1 MQSNH
6 FSRHAQQVQT
16 VAHGG
21 AGEGGSDPSIA
32 RSWLRCLED
41 YHLDPSVIEAPVVLE
56 HGRLLESRERL
67 RQVLQIA
74 DHEMNSLHQQLSGAG
89 HAVLLTDARGVIL
102 NCVSAPTERRS
113 FERAGLWLGADWS
126 EAREGTNGIGTC
138 LVERQALTIHQNEH
152 FRGRHTGLTCSA
164 SPVFDPH
171 GELLAVLDVSSARP
185 DVSRQSQF
193 HTMALV
199 NLSAKMIESCY
210 FLRHFEQQWLLRFH
224 LQAESVGLFSEGLLA
239 FDGDGRICAANQ
251 SALNL
256 LGTVRGGVLG
266 KPLERFFACSHDEL
280 FSRATP
286 GGSTAWPLHTLDG
299 RQVFASLRGQA
310 RAPVWSVPA
319 AQPRPTREVEPLI
332 CLLDPAL
339 QNDFRRS
346 VRVFERDVPLLLRG
360 ETGCGK
366 EAFAQAV
373 HQASERRGKPFVA
386 INCASIP
393 ESLIESELFGYRG
406 GSFTGARKEGMR
418 GKLLQ
423 ADGGTLLL
431 DEIGDMPLALQ
442 TRLLRVLEERQVV
455 PIGGEPQ
462 AVDVRIVSATHR
474 DLLERV
480 EQGSFREDLYYR
492 LNGLEVALPA
502 VRERSDK
509 AQLLDF
515 LLRQETQGEP
525 IDIEPRARQALLDF
539 AWPGNV
545 RQMRNVLRT
554 LVALCEDSRIA
565 FPDLPTILRNSTVPV
580 GAALCR
586 ERAAERPQGLSSA
599 DQSAGAASQ
608 PDRDT
613 RPLLQDAERQAL
625 LETLDAKHWHLT
637 RVAEHLG
644 ISRNTLYR
652 KLRKHGITRAD

>member
-1 MQSNH
+1 MQSNS
-6 FSRHAQQVQT
+6 FSRHAQQVHT
-16 VAHGG
+16 VAR
-21 AGEGGSDPSIA
+21 GEAGSDPSIA
-32 RSWLRCLED
+32 RSWLRCLDD
-41 YHLDPSVIEAPVVLE
+41 YHLDPCVVEAPVVLE
-56 HGRLLESRERL
+56 HGRLLESRRRL
-67 RQVLQIA
+67 RQVLEIA
-74 DHEMNSLHQQLSGAG
+74 GGEMHSLHQQLSGAG
-89 HAVLLTDARGVIL
+89 HAVLLTDARGIIL
-102 NCVSAPTERRS
+102 NCVTAPTERRS
-113 FERAGLWLGADWS
+113 FEQAGLWLGADWS

-138 LVERQALTIHQNEH
+138 LVERQALTIHQGEH

-224 LQAESVGLFSEGLLA
+224 VQAESVGQFSEGLLA
-239 FDGDGRICAANQ
+239 FAEDGRIRAANQ

-256 LGTVRGGVLG
+256 LGCPRGAVLG
-266 KPLERFFACSHDEL
+266 EPIERFFACTQDEL

-286 GGSTAWPLHTLDG
+286 GGSTLWSLHARNG

-310 RAPVWSVPA
+310 RTPVWTVPVNA
-319 AQPRPTREVEPLI
+319 PSAAPPAQPGV
-332 CLLDPAL
+332 CLLDPQLQQAL
-339 QNDFRRS
+339 SRA

-373 HQASERRGKPFVA
+373 HQASQRSGKPFVA

-423 ADGGTLLL
+423 ANGGTLLL

-442 TRLLRVLEERQVV
+442 TRLLRVLEERQVE
-455 PIGGEPQ
+455 PIGGEAQ
-462 AVDVRIVSATHR
+462 ALDVRIVSATHR

-480 EQGSFREDLYYR
+480 AQGSFREDLYYR
-492 LNGLEVALPA
+492 LSGLEVALPA
-502 VRERSDK
+502 LRDRSDK
-509 AQLLDF
+509 QALLDY
-515 LLRQETQGEP
+515 LLRQEAQGQAVGLAAE
-525 IDIEPRARQALLDF
+525 ARQALLAF
-539 AWPGNV
+539 NWPGNV

-554 LVALCEDSRIA
+554 ALALCEGGIVQFS
-565 FPDLPTILRNSTVPV
+565 DLPGIIQAHTS
-580 GAALCR
+580 GAATGRLAD
-586 ERAAERPQGLSSA
+586 EGSGDAAQRQSGAPIDVLLS
-599 DQSAGAASQ
+599 
-608 PDRDT
+608 
-613 RPLLQDAERQAL
+613 AERQAL
-625 LETLDAKHWHLT
+625 TDMLQAKHWHLT

-652 KLRKHGITRAD
+652 KLRKHGISRSG

>member
-1 MQSNH
+1 MQNTT
-6 FSRHAQQVQT
+6 FSQHAQQVLT
-16 VAHGG
+16 TAR
-21 AGEGGSDPSIA
+21 GEGNGPASDPSIA

-41 YHLDPSVIEAPVVLE
+41 YHLDPARSQAPVVLE
-56 HGRLLESRERL
+56 HGRLLETRERL
-67 RQVLQIA
+67 RQVLHIA
-74 DHEMNSLHQQLSGAG
+74 DGEMNSLHQQLSGAG
-89 HAVLLTDARGVIL
+89 HAVLLTDAHGVIL
-102 NCVSAPTERRS
+102 NCVTAPTERRI

-171 GELLAVLDVSSARP
+171 GELLAVLDVSSARA

-210 FLRHFEQQWLLRFH
+210 FLRHYQHQWLLRFH

-239 FDGDGRICAANQ
+239 FDGDGRISAANQ

-256 LGTVRGGVLG
+256 LGSIRSGVLG
-266 KPLERFFACSHDEL
+266 KPIDMFFACNLDEL
-280 FSRATP
+280 LGRATP
-286 GGSTAWPLHTLDG
+286 QGSTAWPLHTRDG
-299 RQVFASLRGQA
+299 RQVYASLRGQA
-310 RAPVWSVPA
+310 PVAAWAVPA
-319 AQPRPTREVEPLI
+319 AQPLPVVAPAAQI
-332 CLLDPAL
+332 CLLDPTLQTDFGRAL
-339 QNDFRRS
+339 
-346 VRVFERDVPLLLRG
+346 RVFERDVPLLLRG

-373 HQASERRGKPFVA
+373 HQASQRRHKPFVA

-455 PIGGEPQ
+455 PIGGEAQ
-462 AVDVRIVSATHR
+462 AVDVRIISATHR

-492 LNGLEVALPA
+492 LNGLEVPLPA

-509 AQLLDF
+509 GQLLDF
-515 LLRQETQGEP
+515 ILAQEADGQPLELEP
-525 IDIEPRARQALLDF
+525 AAREALLAF

-545 RQMRNVLRT
+545 RQLRNVLRT
-554 LVALCEDSRIA
+554 LVALCDDRRIGLA
-565 FPDLPTILRNSTVPV
+565 DLPAIITRTAPATANASV
-580 GAALCR
+580 AA
-586 ERAAERPQGLSSA
+586 
-599 DQSAGAASQ
+599 
-608 PDRDT
+608 
-613 RPLLQDAERQAL
+613 PLADAEREAL
-625 LETLDAKHWHLT
+625 LATLEQLRWHLT
-637 RVAEHLG
+637 HVASHLG

-652 KLRKHGITRAD
+652 KLRRHGITRVG

>member
-1 MQSNH
+1 MQSNS
-6 FSRHAQQVQT
+6 FSRHAHQVLT
-16 VAHGG
+16 VASGQASG
-21 AGEGGSDPSIA
+21 PGSDPSIA

-41 YHLDPSVIEAPVVLE
+41 YHLDPAQAQAPVVLE

-67 RQVLQIA
+67 QQVLQIA
-74 DHEMNSLHQQLSGAG
+74 DTEMNSLHQQLSGAG

-102 NCVSAPTERRS
+102 NCVTAPTERRI

-138 LVERQALTIHQNEH
+138 LVERQALTIHQGEH

-185 DVSRQSQF
+185 EVSRQSQF

-210 FLRHFEQQWLLRFH
+210 FLRHFEHQWLLRFH
-224 LQAESVGLFSEGLLA
+224 LQAESVGLFSEGLVA
-239 FDGDGRICAANQ
+239 FDGDGRICAVNQ

-256 LGTVRGGVLG
+256 LGTIRGGMLG
-266 KPLERFFACSHDEL
+266 KPVGMFFACSHDEL

-286 GGSTAWPLHTLDG
+286 QGSTAWPLHTRDG
-299 RQVFASLRGQA
+299 RQVFATLRGLA
-310 RAPVWSVPA
+310 RASAWSVPA
-319 AQPRPTREVEPLI
+319 SLPEIRRDIPTGI
-332 CLLDPAL
+332 CVVDPAL
-339 QNDFRRS
+339 EQDLRRA
-346 VRVFERDVPLLLRG
+346 VRVFERDVPLLLCG

-373 HQASERRGKPFVA
+373 HQASQRCDKPFVA

-462 AVDVRIVSATHR
+462 AVDVRIISATHR

-480 EQGSFREDLYYR
+480 SEGSFREDLYYR

-502 VRERSDK
+502 LRERSDK

-515 LLRQETQGEP
+515 LLRQEASGEA
-525 IDIEPRARQALLDF
+525 IDLAPSARQALLKF

-554 LVALCEDSRIA
+554 LVALCEDNRIE
-565 FPDLPTILRNSTVPV
+565 FSDLPAIVKA
-580 GAALCR
+580 GADSMGAGLAH
-586 ERAAERPQGLSSA
+586 ERVKDVDPAGATAGQARSHRDPATLEHAER
-599 DQSAGAASQ
+599 D
-608 PDRDT
+608 
-613 RPLLQDAERQAL
+613 AL
-625 LETLDAKHWHLT
+625 LTVLEAKHWHMT
-637 RVAEHLG
+637 HVAEHLG

-652 KLRKHGITRAD
+652 KLRKHGIARAG

>member
-6 FSRHAQQVQT
+6 FSRHAQQVHT

-319 AQPRPTREVEPLI
+319 AQPRPAREVEPLI

-515 LLRQETQGEP
+515 LLRQEAQGEP

-554 LVALCEDSRIA
+554 LVALCEDSRIM
-565 FPDLPTILRNSTVPV
+565 FPDLPAILRNGTVPV

-586 ERAAERPQGLSSA
+586 ERAAERPQGPSRA
-599 DQSAGAASQ
+599 DQFAGAASQ

-625 LETLDAKHWHLT
+625 LETLEAKHWHLT

>member
-1 MQSNH
+1 MLAERSICGERQQMQSNH
-6 FSRHAQQVQT
+6 LSRHAQQVHT
-16 VAHGG
+16 IAHGE
-21 AGEGGSDPSIA
+21 AGEGGSDPAIA
-32 RSWLRCLED
+32 RSWLRCLEEH
-41 YHLDPSVIEAPVVLE
+41 HLDPTLIEAPVVLE

-67 RQVLQIA
+67 RQVLKIA
-74 DHEMNSLHQQLSGAG
+74 DSEMNSLHQQLSGAG

-102 NCVSAPTERRS
+102 NCVSAPTERRI

-138 LVERQALTIHQNEH
+138 LVERQALTIHQHEH

-171 GELLAVLDVSSARP
+171 GDLLAVLDVSSARP

-224 LQAESVGLFSEGLLA
+224 LHAESVGLFSEGLLA
-239 FDGDGRICAANQ
+239 FEADGRICAANQ

-266 KPLERFFACSHDEL
+266 KPVERFFACSHDEL
-280 FSRATP
+280 FSRAVP
-286 GGSTAWPLHTLDG
+286 GGSTVWPLHTRDG

-310 RAPVWSVPA
+310 RTPVWSVPRG
-319 AQPRPTREVEPLI
+319 QPRPPREAEPGI

-339 QNDFRRS
+339 QNDFRRC

-373 HQASERRGKPFVA
+373 HQASQRSGKPFVA
-386 INCASIP
+386 VNCASIP

-480 EQGSFREDLYYR
+480 AQGTFREDLYYR

-509 AQLLDF
+509 GQLLDF
-515 LLRQETQGEP
+515 LLHQEAQGQPVQLEP
-525 IDIEPRARQALLDF
+525 DARHALLQF
-539 AWPGNV
+539 PWPGNV
-545 RQMRNVLRT
+545 RQMRNTLRT
-554 LVALCEDSRIA
+554 LVALCDNGRIESA
-565 FPDLPTILRNSTVPV
+565 DLPTIFHNTVP
-580 GAALCR
+580 
-586 ERAAERPQGLSSA
+586 PSSA
-599 DQSAGAASQ
+599 TTAY
-608 PDRDT
+608 PDRN
-613 RPLLQDAERQAL
+613 PSPPLQDAERQAL
-625 LETLDAKHWHLT
+625 LTVLEANRWHLT

-652 KLRKHGITRAD
+652 KLRKHGIARAG

>member
-1 MQSNH
+1 MQSNEL
-6 FSRHAQQVQT
+6 SRHARQVHT
-16 VAHGG
+16 VARG
-21 AGEGGSDPSIA
+21 AATGDPSIT

-41 YHLDPSVIEAPVVLE
+41 YHLDPALIQAPLVLE
-56 HGRLLESRERL
+56 HERLLESRERL
-67 RQVLQIA
+67 CQVLEIA
-74 DHEMNSLHQQLSGAG
+74 GGEMNSLHQQLSGAG

-102 NCVSAPTERRS
+102 NCVTAPTERRV

-138 LVERQALTIHQNEH
+138 LVERQALTIHQHEH

-199 NLSAKMIESCY
+199 TLSAKLIESAY
-210 FLRHFEQQWLLRFH
+210 FLRHFERHWLLRLH
-224 LQAESVGLFSEGLLA
+224 LQVESPGLVGEGLLA

-251 SALNL
+251 GALNL
-256 LGTVRGGVLG
+256 LGCRRDGLLG
-266 KPLERFFACSHDEL
+266 QTMEQCFACSHDEL

-286 GGSTAWPLHTLDG
+286 SGSTAWPLRARDG
-299 RQVFASLRGQA
+299 RRFFASLRGQA
-310 RAPVWSVPA
+310 QRPLWSVPA
-319 AQPRPTREVEPLI
+319 STAPVQAPANGV

-339 QNDFRRS
+339 QREFQRA
-346 VRVFERDVPLLLRG
+346 VRVFERDVPLLLCG

-366 EAFAQAV
+366 EAFAKAV
-373 HQASERRGKPFVA
+373 HQASQRRGKPFVA
-386 INCASIP
+386 VNCASIP
-393 ESLIESELFGYRG
+393 ENLIESELFGYRG

-480 EQGSFREDLYYR
+480 EQGTFREDLYYR
-492 LNGLEVALPA
+492 LNGLEVTLPA
-502 VRERSDK
+502 LRERSDK
-509 AQLLDF
+509 AALLDL
-515 LLRQETQGEP
+515 LLRQEAQGQA
-525 IDIEPRARQALLDF
+525 IAIEPRARQALLDF

-545 RQMRNVLRT
+545 RQMRTVLRT
-554 LVALCEDSRIA
+554 LLALCEDTLIRFSDI
-565 FPDLPTILRNSTVPV
+565 PTMV
-580 GAALCR
+580 
-586 ERAAERPQGLSSA
+586 RANEARSHRSVIGPGTLEGV
-599 DQSAGAASQ
+599 D
-608 PDRDT
+608 
-613 RPLLQDAERQAL
+613 LLQSAERQAL
-625 LETLDAKHWHLT
+625 MEMLEANRWHLT

-652 KLRKHGITRAD
+652 KLRKHGITRAV